1 MTIGD
6 CLIEM
11 PASKIEARNLR
22 RQLLVWRE
30 RDAEHRKRFERL
42 ERQFRRRFGH
52 DALPTEELPMPIR
65 LAAFEQALESRIST
79 GQKSRGPRASGLKG
93 PI

>member
-30 RDAEHRKRFERL
+30 RDVEHRKRFERI
-42 ERQFRRRFGH
+42 ERQYVRRFGR
-52 DALPTEELPMPIR
+52 DGLPSGDMPLALRVEVLEHELDQR
-65 LAAFEQALESRIST
+65 LR
-79 GQKSRGPRASGLKG
+79 
-93 PI
+93 